1 MQIHQSYS
9 NSIAQQRK
17 DPSSSYSS
25 AKNQSTSFRNLQ
37 KNFSS
42 SPSSSSSSNSYVK
55 KSSTS
60 FQERQKNF
68 SAPSSS
74 SSPKKQSSSIRDL
87 QKTFAPPSTS
97 SYAKKQSTTK
107 GSSFKDR
114 QKNFSA
120 PSSTGSY
127 RKNQPGSSEAQR
139 RTFSSSPYSS
149 GYSKNQPKSP
159 RAPAAT
165 AGSFRRFGSSVG
177 SVNRATKPTKSYS
190 SVPSSKKK
198 NTSCTQERMFEF
210 SGGKAE
216 VEILDSYE
224 DDQLAASTYG
234 GAPKKDAAESGKNK
248 RPTLDRGVSGY
259 NFDLLL
265 GNDDEESTSSYT
277 SATGHDSLFS
287 VHGE

>member
-1 MQIHQSYS
+1 MQINQSYS

-42 SPSSSSSSNSYVK
+42 SPSSSNSYAK
-55 KSSTS
+55 KPSTS

-139 RTFSSSPYSS
+139 RTFSSSPSSS

-165 AGSFRRFGSSVG
+165 AGSFRGFGSSVG
-177 SVNRATKPTKSYS
+177 SVNRATIKPTKPYS
-190 SVPSSKKK
+190 SLPSSKKK
-198 NTSCTQERMFEF
+198 NTSYTQERMFEF
-210 SGGKAE
+210 HGGKAE

-224 DDQLAASTYG
+224 DDQLAASVYG

-248 RPTLDRGVSGY
+248 RPPLDRGVSGY

-277 SATGHDSLFS
+277 SATGHDSLIS
-287 VHGE
+287 VRGE